1 MSKSGVPRKSPD
13 WCAWTFL
20 YLSRSVG
27 GARGVRFLPGP
38 TSFTLQRCKYE
49 RKLFAKFFWNLGNY
63 FLNPRNYFLIWVPK
77 LETTDK
83 PRFAF
88 TNPEY
93 WTRMAV
99 DHLKSRDCPRQV
111 SHVVTKRERERERE
125 RLSGCWCRRSSV
137 SSFPCS
143 LPPHLRISHCFFL
156 FHLYRVSID
165 HNVCLYLPTSFYPS
179 LFVSC
184 LVWWFEAG

>member
-1 MSKSGVPRKSPD
+1 MPKSGVPRKSPD

-49 RKLFAKFFWNLGNY
+49 RKLFAKSFWNLGNY

-88 TNPEY
+88 TNPSTGQE
-93 WTRMAV
+93 WQSITWNPEIAPDKWAM
-99 DHLKSRDCPRQV
+99 LSP
-111 SHVVTKRERERERE
+111 RERERER
-125 RLSGCWCRRSSV
+125 GCQAV
-137 SSFPCS
+137 GAGI
-143 LPPHLRISHCFFL
+143 L
-156 FHLYRVSID
+156 
-165 HNVCLYLPTSFYPS
+165 PS
-179 LFVSC
+179 LYFHVLCLLISESATVSFFSIC
-184 LVWWFEAG
+184 KEFP